1 MSKNINVEVN
11 SIRLEESSETPILLL
26 LDPSTQKVLPIWI
39 GTIEAVSIAYA
50 QEGVLHDRPQTHD
63 LLLNMVE
70 ALDGTIN
77 EVNISNIE
85 ENTYFADII
94 LNTINGTVTLSARPS
109 DAIALALRSN
119 IPVTVNQDVFETN
132 SIDLIIDNSNEIEEF
147 KEFIKAIYHH
157 NESINWNYLK
167 QFMTKKQIQINRNQ
181 VLNKLNFKS
190 FQYFVIV
197 EKKNFFHLL

>member
-1 MSKNINVEVN
+1 MSRNINVEVN

-50 QEGVLHDRPQTHD
+50 QEGILHDRPQTHD
-63 LLLNMVE
+63 LLLNIVE
-70 ALDGTIN
+70 ALDGSIS

-85 ENTYFADII
+85 DSTYFADII
-94 LNTINGTVTLSARPS
+94 LNTVNGLVTLSARPS

-119 IPVTVNQDVFETN
+119 IPVTVNQEVFETN

-147 KEFIKAIYHH
+147 KEFIKDIKP
-157 NESINWNYLK
+157 EDFS
-167 QFMTKKQIQINRNQ
+167 
-181 VLNKLNFKS
+181 
-190 FQYFVIV
+190 
-197 EKKNFFHLL
+197 

>member
-1 MSKNINVEVN
+1 MC
-11 SIRLEESSETPILLL
+11 IRDRILLL

-147 KEFIKAIYHH
+147 KEFIKDIKP
-157 NESINWNYLK
+157 EDFS
-167 QFMTKKQIQINRNQ
+167 
-181 VLNKLNFKS
+181 
-190 FQYFVIV
+190 
-197 EKKNFFHLL
+197 

>member
-94 LNTINGTVTLSARPS
+94 LNTINGTVTHSARPS

-147 KEFIKAIYHH
+147 KEFIKDIKP
-157 NESINWNYLK
+157 EDFS
-167 QFMTKKQIQINRNQ
+167 
-181 VLNKLNFKS
+181 
-190 FQYFVIV
+190 
-197 EKKNFFHLL
+197 

>member
-1 MSKNINVEVN
+1 MEDKITVEVS
-11 SIRLEESSETPILLL
+11 SIRLEEETETPIMLLQK
-26 LDPSTQKVLPIWI
+26 PNTNKVLPIWI

-147 KEFIKAIYHH
+147 KEFIKDIKP
-157 NESINWNYLK
+157 EDFS
-167 QFMTKKQIQINRNQ
+167 
-181 VLNKLNFKS
+181 
-190 FQYFVIV
+190 
-197 EKKNFFHLL
+197 

>member
-1 MSKNINVEVN
+1 MCIRDSINVEVN

-147 KEFIKAIYHH
+147 KEFIKDIKP
-157 NESINWNYLK
+157 EDFS
-167 QFMTKKQIQINRNQ
+167 
-181 VLNKLNFKS
+181 
-190 FQYFVIV
+190 
-197 EKKNFFHLL
+197 

>member
-1 MSKNINVEVN
+1 MSRNINVEVN

-94 LNTINGTVTLSARPS
+94 LNTLNGTVTLSARPS

-147 KEFIKAIYHH
+147 KEFIKDIKP
-157 NESINWNYLK
+157 EDFS
-167 QFMTKKQIQINRNQ
+167 
-181 VLNKLNFKS
+181 
-190 FQYFVIV
+190 
-197 EKKNFFHLL
+197 

>member
-1 MSKNINVEVN
+1 MSKYINVEVN

-147 KEFIKAIYHH
+147 KEFIKDIKP
-157 NESINWNYLK
+157 EDFS
-167 QFMTKKQIQINRNQ
+167 
-181 VLNKLNFKS
+181 
-190 FQYFVIV
+190 
-197 EKKNFFHLL
+197 

>member
-50 QEGVLHDRPQTHD
+50 QEGILHDRPQTHD
-63 LLLNMVE
+63 LLLNIVE
-70 ALDGTIN
+70 ALEGSIS

-85 ENTYFADII
+85 DSTYFADII
-94 LNTINGTVTLSARPS
+94 LNTVNGLVTLSARPS

-119 IPVTVNQDVFETN
+119 IPVTVNQEVFETN
-132 SIDLIIDNSNEIEEF
+132 SIDLIIDNANEIEEF
-147 KEFIKAIYHH
+147 KEFIKDVKP
-157 NESINWNYLK
+157 EDFS
-167 QFMTKKQIQINRNQ
+167 
-181 VLNKLNFKS
+181 
-190 FQYFVIV
+190 
-197 EKKNFFHLL
+197 

>member
-132 SIDLIIDNSNEIEEF
+132 SIDLIIENSNEIEEF
-147 KEFIKAIYHH
+147 KEFIKDIKP
-157 NESINWNYLK
+157 EDFS
-167 QFMTKKQIQINRNQ
+167 
-181 VLNKLNFKS
+181 
-190 FQYFVIV
+190 
-197 EKKNFFHLL
+197 

>member
-63 LLLNMVE
+63 LLLNMIE

-147 KEFIKAIYHH
+147 KEFIKDIKP
-157 NESINWNYLK
+157 EDFS
-167 QFMTKKQIQINRNQ
+167 
-181 VLNKLNFKS
+181 
-190 FQYFVIV
+190 
-197 EKKNFFHLL
+197 

>member
-147 KEFIKAIYHH
+147 KKFIKDIKP
-157 NESINWNYLK
+157 EDFS
-167 QFMTKKQIQINRNQ
+167 
-181 VLNKLNFKS
+181 
-190 FQYFVIV
+190 
-197 EKKNFFHLL
+197 